1 LSISKLEERWKRINF
16 FSTKHTSILSET
28 APDEYFF
35 TIPGIL
41 GISVQGMFFFNENIY
56 TGGGFILGANETSD
70 PDLTNELAERGAKPP
85 SGQI

>member
-35 TIPGIL
+35 TIPEIL
-41 GISVQGMFFFNENIY
+41 EISVQGMFFSMK
-56 TGGGFILGANETSD
+56 TSILAVASSSAQMK
-70 PDLTNELAERGAKPP
+70 PLTP
-85 SGQI
+85 I